1 MGIGKKLKKQ
11 WKNVHR
17 FLKEERNIG
26 ARKKN
31 FDDIKFE
38 VLVKAIQYLP
48 NKEKLYEKLIE
59 LITPYYMELD
69 NEMDRRKLKSDLEF
83 IAIRK
88 LLSDL
93 DINLFL
99 LTIGKKVW

>member
-1 MGIGKKLKKQ
+1 MKKLRKQ
-11 WKNVHR
+11 WKKVNR
-17 FLKEERNIG
+17 ILKKERN
-26 ARKKN
+26 ADVKKKELDN
-31 FDDIKFE
+31 IKFE

-48 NKEKLYEKLIE
+48 NKEELYEEI
-59 LITPYYMELD
+59 IDIIVPYYI
-69 NEMDRRKLKSDLEF
+69 KLNIKITKDEIKSDFEM